1 MGLVQ
6 VPPIWG
12 IGFWESDKCVL
23 AAGKKRRQV
32 VQRQNSSSCSVPF
45 FWRTLLDRPPQVPLS
60 CAVCVGCLGV
70 RGMCVHAPQP
80 PVIHPNMLGSLAFN
94 HNKQRRRKN
103 SFLAQ
108 PPGDKISLIGSLFQP
123 LGKVLSTTEMFS
135 FFSRQ
140 YDKEELL
147 VISIN
152 LTFVTVLSFQTRST
166 L

>member
-1 MGLVQ
+1 M
-6 VPPIWG
+6 
-12 IGFWESDKCVL
+12 CVGGRKEKKTGCSKIELLLLFCSVLL
-23 AAGKKRRQV
+23 AHTLR
-32 VQRQNSSSCSVPF
+32 SSSPSSSLVCCVCGMSRCAWHVCSPA
-45 FWRTLLDRPPQVPLS
+45 TTPCHSP
-60 CAVCVGCLGV
+60 
-70 RGMCVHAPQP
+70 H
-80 PVIHPNMLGSLAFN
+80 MLGSLALK
-94 HNKQRRRKN
+94 HNEQRRRKN

-152 LTFVTVLSFQTRST
+152 LTFVTFLSFQTRST